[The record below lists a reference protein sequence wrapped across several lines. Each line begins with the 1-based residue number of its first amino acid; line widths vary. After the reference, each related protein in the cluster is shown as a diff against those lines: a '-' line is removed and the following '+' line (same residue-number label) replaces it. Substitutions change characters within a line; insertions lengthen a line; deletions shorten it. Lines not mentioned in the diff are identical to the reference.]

1 MTEKTTTLDVK
12 GMTCAS
18 CAITVKKAIEKTS
31 GVVNANVNLATNKA
45 TFTFDPDIT
54 SIDEIAKNV
63 SKTGYALEVN
73 IGKEVNEFIVAKR
86 KMILAFAL
94 IIPQTILMV
103 IDMVNPLA
111 IPYIDLISII
121 LVFPIIFIAG
131 FAIIKTAFKALIHGN
146 MNMDLLI
153 TIGTLA
159 SFATGF
165 MKIAGLDIA
174 NFTFIG
180 GMIMFFQLIGK
191 YLEALVKGRASRA
204 IKNLLELGAKTAR
217 IIVDGQEVEVDASSL
232 DIDDIMVIRPG
243 EKIPTDGVIVKGET
257 TIDESMATGESIPV
271 QKQVNDE
278 VIGGTINQMGSIKV
292 KVTKVGE
299 DTFLSQLIK
308 LVEEA
313 QGSKVPIQEF
323 ADRITS
329 YFVPTVIALSI
340 GVFLAWFFFPES
352 GKNLITWGAKFIPWI
367 NPSLN
372 RVSIAIFASVATL
385 VIACPCAL
393 GLATP
398 TALMVSS
405 GLGAKNGI
413 LIRNGEA
420 IQTMKEVDTIVFDKT
435 GTLTAGKPVVTDIF
449 DLSED
454 ESLFKVLAS
463 LENYSEHPI
472 AKAVIDKAKNEQIE
486 LLPVENF
493 TAIPGM
499 GVKGS
504 INGESFFAGKA
515 TINEISNREEIKE
528 LVNKLESEGKT
539 SIVLIKDEKIICIV
553 GVADTIKE
561 NSKEL
566 ILMIKKFNLNPV
578 MLTGDNRAAANFI
591 ASKVGIESVFA
602 EVLPKDKLDIIKGLQ
617 KEGHIVA
624 MVGDGI
630 NDAPAI
636 KQANVGIAMGSGS
649 DIAIEAGNIVLIK
662 GSLANVAKAIK
673 LSRAT
678 FRKIKQ
684 NLFWALFYN
693 IIAIPIA
700 AIGFLHPVIAEIAMA
715 FSSINVVTNSIR
727 LNKVNL

>member
-159 SFATGF
+159 SFTTGF

-323 ADRITS
+323 ADSITS

-602 EVLPKDKLDIIKGLQ
+602 EVLPKDKLDIIKELQ

-649 DIAIEAGNIVLIK
+649 DIAIEAGDIVLVK

>member
-372 RVSIAIFASVATL
+372 RASIAIFASVATL

-649 DIAIEAGNIVLIK
+649 DIAIEAGDIVLIK

>member
-372 RVSIAIFASVATL
+372 RASIAIFASVATL

-504 INGESFFAGKA
+504 INGESFFAGKT

-602 EVLPKDKLDIIKGLQ
+602 EVLPKDKLDIIKELQ

-649 DIAIEAGNIVLIK
+649 DIAIEAGDIVLIK